1 MGKMQGFDY
10 LDLGGGL
17 NEGQP
22 LSSINP
28 NEATVLRNF
37 YPFGRKL
44 VRRGGVRKISTS
56 GNWDENIFS
65 MFRLKTSDSTWTL
78 LVGGATKLG
87 KLSGD
92 TIADLPSSLSIPS
105 GTNAWIWFQYKDFA
119 YTFREGQTDMLRAD
133 ATSWYTAG
141 MAAPSVGPTITEGAA
156 GNLTA
161 ANYYA
166 VFTFYNS
173 RTGIESNPS
182 PASTVLALA
191 SGKKIDWSAI
201 QISVNPFVD
210 SRRLYR
216 TLPNQVGEYF
226 YVGTVNDNF
235 TSTYSNENV
244 IIADMGRA
252 VSFDNG
258 LPPVGLRAGV
268 IWRERL
274 FATDGTDLFYSEYLL
289 PECFGDESILS
300 IYPDDGHQI
309 RGIHAFGDRL
319 VIGKTNKMHYLVGAD
334 RNSFNV
340 LTLSDRH
347 GCMSNLSMKSAEG
360 LLFWYG
366 TGNNFYKT
374 DGNNVVEISTIKLRD
389 TLDLIPDSMADK
401 VVAAIDPALSQY
413 IVSVPQDENGYNWKT
428 LVYNYKTDAWTIY
441 DHGDDGDE
449 YAPQFLSD
457 FYDENLQ
464 HILYSTH
471 YDGHIYQYADRNY
484 NYDNLSDSDQL
495 IEAEWVSRAD
505 DFGAPGFRKFFREI
519 WANIPRVSGGTV
531 TLSAYYDEDTS
542 PSSPRTAS
550 LDIVNSAWKAFKL
563 PTHDHP
569 ATLLRAG
576 LKYEGISPISLDG
589 IHLTVGILGR
599 RPSRAH

>member
-1 MGKMQGFDY
+1 MLQGFDFA
-10 LDLGGGL
+10 DLGGGL

-44 VRRGGVRKISTS
+44 VRRGGVRLLTTS

-65 MFRLKTSDSTWTL
+65 MFPLKTSTDEWTL

-105 GTNAWIWFQYKDFA
+105 GTYPWVWFQYKNYA
-119 YTFREGQTDMLRAD
+119 YAMRQGQTDLLRAD
-133 ATSWYTAG
+133 STSWYTAG
-141 MAAPSVGPTITEGAA
+141 MAAPSVAPTIAQGAA

-161 ANYYA
+161 ANYYG
-166 VFTFYNS
+166 VVTFYNDA
-173 RTGIESNPS
+173 TGIESNPS
-182 PASTVLALA
+182 PASLVLALA
-191 SGKKIDWSAI
+191 ASKMIDWSAV
-201 QISVNPFVD
+201 QTSSNPFVT

-226 YVGTVNDNF
+226 YVGSIADNF
-235 TSTYSNENV
+235 TTTYGSENV

-258 LPPVGLRAGV
+258 LPPTGLRAGC

-289 PECFGDESILS
+289 PECFGDESVLS

-309 RGIHAFGDRL
+309 RGVAAFGDRL
-319 VIGKTNKMHYLVGAD
+319 IIGKTNKMHYLVGAD
-334 RNSFNV
+334 ANSFNV

-347 GCMSNLSMKSAEG
+347 GCMSDLSMKSAEG

-389 TLDLIPDSMADK
+389 TLDAIPDSMAHK
-401 VVAAIDPALSQY
+401 VVAAINPALSQY
-413 IVSVPQDENGYNWKT
+413 LAAVPQDESGYNWKV

-441 DHGDDGDE
+441 DHGDEGDE
-449 YAPQFLSD
+449 HAPQFLSD

-464 HILYSTH
+464 HVLYSTH
-471 YDGHIYQYADRNY
+471 YDGNIYQYDDPTY
-484 NYDNLSDSDQL
+484 YWDFEEQL
-495 IEAEWVSRAD
+495 FIEAEWVSRAD
-505 DFGAPGFRKFFREI
+505 DFGSPGYRKFFREL
-519 WANIPRVSGGTV
+519 WANIPRVSGGTI

-542 PSSPRTAS
+542 PSYTRSAT
-550 LDIVNSAWKAFKL
+550 LDIEDAAWKAFKL

-569 ATLLRAG
+569 ATQLRAG
-576 LKYEGISPISLDG
+576 IKYEGADPISLDG
-589 IHLTVGILGR
+589 VHVEVGVLQR
-599 RPSRAH
+599 RPTRAY

>member
-1 MGKMQGFDY
+1 MGRMQGFDF

-22 LSSINP
+22 TSSINP
-28 NEATVLRNF
+28 NECTVLRNL

-44 VRRGGVRKISTS
+44 VRRGGVRLLTTS

-65 MFRLKTSDSTWTL
+65 MFPLKTSAGDWTL
-78 LVGGATKLG
+78 LLGGATKLG
-87 KLSGD
+87 KLDGNAIS
-92 TIADLPSSLSIPS
+92 DLPSSLSIPS
-105 GTNAWIWFQYKDFA
+105 QSTPWVWFQYKDYA
-119 YTFREGQTDMLRAD
+119 YCMREGQTDMLRAD

-141 MAAPSVGPTITEGAA
+141 IAAPSVAPTIADGGA

-161 ANYYA
+161 ANYYG
-166 VFTFYNS
+166 VYTFYNTA
-173 RTGIESNPS
+173 TGIESNPS
-182 PASTVLALA
+182 PASTVLALGA
-191 SGKKIDWSAI
+191 SKMIDWSAI
-201 QISVNPFVD
+201 QTSSNPFATA
-210 SRRLYR
+210 RRLYR

-226 YVGTVNDNF
+226 YIGTIEDNF
-235 TSTYSNENV
+235 TTTYADDNV

-258 LPPVGLRAGV
+258 LPPTGLRTGC

-274 FATDGTDLFYSEYLL
+274 FCTDGTDLYYSEYLL

-309 RGIHAFGDRL
+309 RGLHAFGDRL

-334 RNSFNV
+334 ANSFNV

-347 GCMSNLSMKSAEG
+347 GCMSDLSMKSAEG

-374 DGNNVVEISTIKLRD
+374 DGNNVVEISTIKMRD
-389 TLDLIPDSMADK
+389 TLDRIPDSMAHK
-401 VVAAIDPALSQY
+401 VVAAIVPSLSQY
-413 IVSVPQDENGYNWKT
+413 MAAIPQDESGYNWKVV
-428 LVYNYKTDAWTIY
+428 VYNYKTDSWTIY

-457 FYDENLQ
+457 FFDENLE
-464 HILYSTH
+464 HVLYSTH
-471 YDGHIYQYADRNY
+471 YDGNVYQYCDP
-484 NYDNLSDSDQL
+484 DHETDFEEELP
-495 IEAEWVSRAD
+495 IEAEYVSRAD
-505 DFGAPGFRKFFREI
+505 DYGAPGFRKFFREL
-519 WANIPRVSGGTV
+519 WANVPRVSGGAATI
-531 TLSAYYDEDTS
+531 SAWYDEDTTAS
-542 PSSPRTAS
+542 YSRTAS
-550 LDIVNSAWKAFKL
+550 LDIEDSAWKVFKL

-569 ATLLRAG
+569 ATLLRFG
-576 LKYEGISPISLDG
+576 FKYEGPDHISIDG
-589 IHLTVGILGR
+589 FHVSVGVLER
-599 RPSRAH
+599 RPTRAH